1 MLANLAKDYINS
13 SKDYKF
19 VKDSQA
25 NDYITSYSYLVIG
38 INILMETSLPF
49 YNANLRQLS
58 SHFSVAI
65 ANLAS

>member
-13 SKDYKF
+13 SKYYKF

-25 NDYITSYSYLVIG
+25 NVYIASYSYLVIG

-49 YNANLRQLS
+49 YNANLR
-58 SHFSVAI
+58 
-65 ANLAS
+65 